1 MKRNCCEVSAEWADA
16 CWAQCAANQ
25 MIGAKYNEN
34 EHVKRFTAVGLRTCF
49 RNFQFTQESP
59 GGYKDKADIAAFC

>member
-1 MKRNCCEVSAEWADA
+1 
-16 CWAQCAANQ
+16 

-59 GGYKDKADIAAFC
+59 GGYKDKADIAAFCSARLRFAAIVRNRI

>member
-1 MKRNCCEVSAEWADA
+1 
-16 CWAQCAANQ
+16 